1 MRDRSG
7 SLLTSLNL
15 SVKVEGSMLG
25 KSLSA
30 TGRRSS
36 MNGTMR
42 KTEKGMSRSRSVVV
56 RLSCRETSMLAQSIQ
71 SQERKRGDALDGV
84 HDE

>member
-1 MRDRSG
+1 
-7 SLLTSLNL
+7 
-15 SVKVEGSMLG
+15 MLG

-56 RLSCRETSMLAQSIQ
+56 RLSYTRTSALVRGRQRQGEETHLTVFTTSELFSDNQPSNQ
-71 SQERKRGDALDGV
+71 TRRNPDLFSQ
-84 HDE
+84 